1 MFAPQNLPLRL
12 PIGAPFPVDVVDAVP
27 SLSRYVIRVRVRR
40 ETWTNIDELELFN
53 LTADARKPGSLTGSG
68 DVELELRL
76 VDELVREVI
85 ERVAGFE
92 PADGVAELAELG
104 DDHPALVTE
113 SWFATNVTEQVPLPD
128 DLADSGELRQ
138 GFSTNWAD
146 AAELTTDASASVPVE
161 EVVQAPI
168 DPATEPWPP
177 LLGQIRNYLDESDIP
192 FERHAGAN
200 MVSAN
205 IGGENG
211 SWSLWLHTRE
221 DTRQVVAYSIR
232 PIDIDVDD
240 RPQVAE
246 FATRM
251 NSKMF
256 AAAFELDLDTGGFRC
271 RTSLWLGDAPL
282 SDDLISGLIEPNS
295 LAFDGALA
303 GLDAVLSGVS
313 PTDAVRMHPPIT

>member
-1 MFAPQNLPLRL
+1 MFAPQHLPLRL
-12 PIGAPFPVDVVDAVP
+12 PIGAPFPVDVIDATP
-27 SLSRYVIRVRVRR
+27 SLSRYVIRVRVSRD
-40 ETWTNIDELELFN
+40 TWSTIDELELFN
-53 LTADARKPGSLTGSG
+53 LVADARKPGSLTGSG
-68 DVELELRL
+68 DVEIELRL
-76 VDELVREVI
+76 VDALVPDVI
-85 ERVAGFE
+85 RRVAGLD
-92 PADGVAELAELG
+92 PVDGVAELAELG
-104 DDHPALVTE
+104 DEAPALITE

-138 GFSTNWAD
+138 GFSTRWAD
-146 AAELTTDASASVPVE
+146 ADQLASDDAAGVPVE
-161 EVVQAPI
+161 EVIQQPI

-177 LLGQIRNYLDESDIP
+177 LLGQIRNYLDESDIA

-232 PIDIDVDD
+232 PVDIDVEH

-246 FATRM
+246 FITRL

-256 AAAFELDLDTGGFRC
+256 SGAFELDLDTGGFRC
-271 RTSLWLGDAPL
+271 RTSLSLGDAPL
-282 SDDLISGLIEPNS
+282 SDDLIRGLIEPNS
-295 LAFDGALA
+295 LALDAALA

-313 PTDAVRMHPPIT
+313 PTDAVRMHPPVT